1 MKMKQREI
9 LNALA
14 LDFARDHQSQEEY
27 INAKIE
33 EIKCA
38 TKEYLMSTGM
48 KGFMLGL
55 SGGIDSYVSAALA
68 ADAVRDISG
77 LVHLLILPNGEQKD
91 IHDALECADA
101 LTQRF
106 SNITCE
112 TINIRP
118 MYDGLLESI
127 EPSCIREHADAYFL
141 GNSQPRLRM
150 VCQYALGKGLL
161 VLGTDHATENI
172 TGYFTKYGDG
182 GSDYNPMD
190 GLIKPDIYAIAAQ
203 YGAPECVMKKAPA
216 AGLGISSSD
225 EEELG
230 FTYEQLSQYLRGNLV
245 EKDTMARIVSL
256 YEKSEHKRHLPASPM
271 NLWWKQKKEDAS
283 FLVVDMIHA
292 FTDGSMACQN
302 AEAAV
307 KNTISYLNQH
317 PEHRVFYVR
326 DYHPEDHCSF
336 QEQGGP
342 WPQHA
347 VAGTKESQVEEAFYT
362 DVEKTINTPL
372 ERYNVFNKGS
382 NPLEEEYSG
391 FNAQNEQYG
400 ALKYNLTR
408 KVIVSG
414 IATEYCVKNTVMD
427 LLKNGFEVAVLKDG
441 LAYLEIEG
449 HEEALAEM
457 KEMGAQIIE

>member
-1 MKMKQREI
+1 
-9 LNALA
+9 
-14 LDFARDHQSQEEY
+14 
-27 INAKIE
+27 
-33 EIKCA
+33 
-38 TKEYLMSTGM
+38 
-48 KGFMLGL
+48 
-55 SGGIDSYVSAALA
+55 V
-68 ADAVRDISG
+68 
-77 LVHLLILPNGEQKD
+77 
-91 IHDALECADA
+91 
-101 LTQRF
+101 
-106 SNITCE
+106 
-112 TINIRP
+112 
-118 MYDGLLESI
+118 
-127 EPSCIREHADAYFL
+127 
-141 GNSQPRLRM
+141 
-150 VCQYALGKGLL
+150 
-161 VLGTDHATENI
+161 GTDHATENI

-216 AGLGISSSD
+216 AGLGISNSD

-256 YEKSEHKRHLPASPM
+256 YEKAEHKRHLPASPM
-271 NLWWKQKKEDAS
+271 NLWWKQKKEDTS
-283 FLVVDMIHA
+283 FIVVDMIHA

-307 KNTISYLNQH
+307 KNTVSYLNQH
-317 PEHRVFYVR
+317 PEHRAFYVR

-362 DVEKTINTPL
+362 ELGKTINTPL

-441 LAYLEIEG
+441 LAYLEAQG

-457 KEMGAQIIE
+457 RAMGAQIIE